1 MNGIIFDIKKM
12 RLKDQSAQ
20 KFRRQ
25 MIIRLREEG
34 HTQGKIAEL
43 LDLTQPYVNR
53 IIQTFRLQG
62 ASALEVSTG
71 KGAVSRLNTDQKERL
86 KVILDSGAVASGFE
100 GELWTA
106 KRIQRVIEEQLGVQ
120 YSQRQ
125 VYRILEGLN
134 YTLQKPIKVDYRQS
148 KQAVE
153 SWKTDQLPELK
164 KSSKREKKN
173 RV

>member
-1 MNGIIFDIKKM
+1 M

-25 MIIRLREEG
+25 MIIRLHKEG

-43 LDLTQPYVNR
+43 LDVTQPYVSR
-53 IIQTFRLQG
+53 ILQTFRLQG

-71 KGAVSRLNTDQKERL
+71 KGAVCRLTTDQKERL
-86 KVILDSGAVASGFE
+86 KAFLDAGAVAFGFE

-106 KRIQRVIEEQLGVQ
+106 KRIQRVIEEQLGIQ

-125 VYRILEGLN
+125 VYRILQGLN
-134 YTLQKPIKVDYRQS
+134 YTRQKPIKVDYRQS
-148 KQAVE
+148 KQAIE
-153 SWKTDQLPELK
+153 TWKTDQLPELK
-164 KSSKREKKN
+164 KSPNGGKKN
-173 RV
+173 RF